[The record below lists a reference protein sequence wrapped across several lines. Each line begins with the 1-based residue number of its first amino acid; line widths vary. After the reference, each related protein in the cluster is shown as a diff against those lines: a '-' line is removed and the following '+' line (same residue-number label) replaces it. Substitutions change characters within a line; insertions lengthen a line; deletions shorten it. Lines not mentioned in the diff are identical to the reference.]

1 MGGAF
6 VAVRERKGTFDP
18 MNHETTTHQTDE
30 ARIRKL
36 FGELL
41 GDWGRGD
48 GEAYGSRFT
57 EDASYVAF
65 DGTHTRGRREI
76 SASHQQLF
84 DKFLKGTRLE
94 GRILSIK
101 FPSPDVAIVHT
112 TGGTIMRDKTKPSPE
127 RASIQTLVAVRE
139 GDEWRFAAFH
149 NCRVR
154 PIGRG
159 LAGFLTW
166 ALTDKLWRVFAS
178 QKEEA

>member
-1 MGGAF
+1 
-6 VAVRERKGTFDP
+6 
-18 MNHETTTHQTDE
+18 MNGQTTHQTDE
-30 ARIRKL
+30 AKIRAL
-36 FGELL
+36 FGDLL

-57 EDASYVAF
+57 EDADYVAF

-84 DKFLKGTRLE
+84 DKFLKGTQLTGRL
-94 GRILSIK
+94 LSIK
-101 FPSPDVAIVHT
+101 FPCPDVALVHA
-112 TGGTIMRDKTKPSPE
+112 TGGTIMRGKRGPSPE

-154 PIGRG
+154 PIGG
-159 LAGFLTW
+159 GPAGFLIWT
-166 ALTDKLWRVFAS
+166 LTDKLWRVFAS
-178 QKEEA
+178 GKEKS

>member
-1 MGGAF
+1 
-6 VAVRERKGTFDP
+6 
-18 MNHETTTHQTDE
+18 MNHETIHQTDE
-30 ARIRKL
+30 TQIRAL
-36 FGELL
+36 FEDLL
-41 GDWGRGD
+41 SDWGRCD

-57 EDASYVAF
+57 EDADYVAF
-65 DGTHTRGRREI
+65 DGTRTRGRREI

-84 DKFLKGTRLE
+84 DKYLRGTRLT

-101 FPSPDVAIVHT
+101 FPRPDVALVHA
-112 TGGTIMRDKTKPSPE
+112 TGDTVMRGKTAPSPE

-154 PIGRG
+154 PIGSG
-159 LAGFLTW
+159 AAGFLIW

-178 QKEEA
+178 GKESA

>member
-1 MGGAF
+1 MTN
-6 VAVRERKGTFDP
+6 E
-18 MNHETTTHQTDE
+18 TTHQADE
-30 ARIRKL
+30 AGIHTL
-36 FGELL
+36 FDDLL

-57 EDASYVAF
+57 EDADYVAF

-76 SASHQQLF
+76 ANSHQQLF
-84 DKFLKGTRLE
+84 DKYLQGTRLT
-94 GRILSIK
+94 GRILRIK
-101 FPSPDVAIVHT
+101 SLGPDVALVHA
-112 TGGTIMRDKTKPSPE
+112 TGGTIMRGRSRPSPE

-154 PIGRG
+154 PIGHG
-159 LAGFLTW
+159 PTGFLIW

-178 QKEEA
+178 GKEEA